1 MSTCIRLGMRTEK
14 KPANTAPSLPQHQKV
29 KDVHG
34 DLEEEGIWSH
44 RLGNYLWSPFDCPQ
58 PWTPFYHTCQQPQHE
73 LWVCGGTMSL
83 PWVTEW
89 DHFESL
95 ELDCRQSD
103 LSPPPTTITDPQ
115 LKQNTVRCIF
125 SVNAVRR
132 YIPLF
137 KFCLCSFL

>member
-1 MSTCIRLGMRTEK
+1 MSTCISLGMRTEK

-34 DLEEEGIWSH
+34 DLEEEGIWRH
-44 RLGNYLWSPFDCPQ
+44 RLGNYLWSPLDCPQ

-115 LKQNTVRCIF
+115 LEQNTVRCIF
-125 SVNAVRR
+125 SVNALKR